1 MNYQNFAHSFSK
13 VKDFPLPGIK
23 AQFIAAPLNKQ
34 NKVFSK
40 KNYTKTAKKAAVLL
54 YCYPKMEVMHL
65 SLIKRA
71 DYRGVHSG
79 QIGFPG
85 GKLEPKDQSL
95 ENTAIREYHEELGV
109 KILNKNLT
117 PLTPV
122 YIPTSN
128 FLVSPFITF
137 DNFNPKFNLD
147 RREVAA
153 HIELPIDK
161 LMELDIEKKTIDQGP
176 LKGIELPCFFYKK
189 NLIWGA
195 TAMILSE
202 FKFFLASLSSN

>member
-1 MNYQNFAHSFSK
+1 MNYQNFAYSFSK
-13 VKDFPLPGIK
+13 IKDFPLPGIE
-23 AQFIAAPLNKQ
+23 AQLIAAPFNRQ
-34 NKVFSK
+34 NKLLSK
-40 KNYTKTAKKAAVLL
+40 KKYVKSAKKAAVLI
-54 YCYPKMEVMHL
+54 YCYPKMGVMHL

-71 DYRGVHSG
+71 YYKGVHSG
-79 QIGFPG
+79 QISFPG
-85 GKLEPKDQSL
+85 GKPEPEDQSL

-109 KILNKNLT
+109 KIINKNLT

-122 YIPTSN
+122 YIPPSN
-128 FLVSPFITF
+128 FLVSPFVTF

-147 RREVAA
+147 KREVAA
-153 HIELPIDK
+153 HIELPINK
-161 LMELDIEKKTIDQGP
+161 LMKLDIQKKSIDEGP
-176 LKGIELPCFFYKK
+176 LKDIEVPCFLYKK